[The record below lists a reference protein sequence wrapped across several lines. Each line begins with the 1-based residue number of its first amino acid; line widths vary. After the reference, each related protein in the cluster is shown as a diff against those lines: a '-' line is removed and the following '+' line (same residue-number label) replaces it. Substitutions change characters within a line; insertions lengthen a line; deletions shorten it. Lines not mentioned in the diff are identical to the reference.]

1 MWPYRALCSFCN
13 GNTFKL
19 SSPLSSVS
27 HLGERQR
34 LSRAMRTNRSITID
48 SVVAILI
55 IAATALAFVVLYNL
69 SNINISERKREIA
82 TLKVLGFY
90 PKEVDKYI
98 NSETFILTTIGI
110 IIGLIFGSYLSHF
123 IISTCEPDYIMFDRN
138 VFAISYIY
146 SILITTTFTIIVNIV
161 THFNLKKINMIES
174 LKNVE

>member
-1 MWPYRALCSFCN
+1 MKEINNEEKESFDTKYISEGYVSAIVN
-13 GNTFKL
+13 NEDIKNSINDML
-19 SSPLSSVS
+19 SS
-27 HLGERQR
+27 
-34 LSRAMRTNRSITID
+34 ID
-48 SVVAILI
+48 SIVAILI